1 MTDESLAINYQLST
15 INYQQRT
22 VSKLRVKLPFS
33 SIFLPHIWNTF
44 TVKVNY

>member
-1 MTDESLAINYQLST
+1 MNDESLA